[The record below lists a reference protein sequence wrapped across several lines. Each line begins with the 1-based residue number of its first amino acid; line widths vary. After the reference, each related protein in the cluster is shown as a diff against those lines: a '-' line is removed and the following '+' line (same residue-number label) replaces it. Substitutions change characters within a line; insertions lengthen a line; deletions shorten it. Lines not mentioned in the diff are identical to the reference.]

1 MIMLL
6 DPASVGG
13 LVAAVN
19 ATMLALAIAA
29 TVVTVGLLLWT
40 LSRAGS
46 GRPSDERPRQD
57 RRRPPNA
64 ENRDPREALA
74 LVGDALAA
82 THNPRVLLRIILEVV
97 VEATGAAG
105 GQVFVAGD
113 ELAWVGRIEPT
124 QDDTL
129 MLPLGYSA
137 DGETTLRLYPRGSFS
152 TETRELAEWLSSQAA
167 VALENARLHDVVQR
181 QAITDDLT
189 GLVNRRRFMSALD
202 SEIER
207 ASRLGSELTVV
218 LADLDDF
225 KRVNDAFGHHAGDD
239 VLRAFAELVRSHV
252 RDVDVPG
259 RIGGEEFAILLPET
273 STADAAI
280 VAERMRH
287 SLSLVSIPVAEDQ
300 TVRVSSSF
308 GVAELT
314 PGQSGDDLMRAADA
328 ALYRAKAEGK
338 NRVATGARAHSA

>member
-1 MIMLL
+1 MLLPL
-6 DPASVGG
+6 DPASVDG
-13 LVAAVN
+13 LVAAIN
-19 ATMLALAIAA
+19 ATMLAAAIAG
-29 TVVTVGLLLWT
+29 TVLTVALLIWT
-40 LSRAGS
+40 VRSNAS
-46 GRPSDERPRQD
+46 HRPSEERARED
-57 RRRPPNA
+57 RRRPPNT

-82 THNPRVLLRIILEVV
+82 THNPRVLLRIILEVI
-97 VEATGAAG
+97 VEATGATG

-113 ELAWVGRIEPT
+113 EVAWVGRVTASQE
-124 QDDTL
+124 DTL
-129 MLPLGYSA
+129 TLPLGLSA
-137 DGETTLRLYPRGSFS
+137 DGETTLRLYPNDSFS
-152 TETRELAEWLSSQAA
+152 TETTELGEWLASQAA

-189 GLVNRRRFMSALD
+189 GLVNRRRFMDALQ

-207 ASRLGSELTVV
+207 ARRFGSQLTVV

-239 VLRAFAELVRSHV
+239 VLRSFADLVRSHV

-273 STADAAI
+273 GKADAAS

-287 SLSLVSIPVAEDQ
+287 SLSLVSIMVAEDE
-300 TVRVSSSF
+300 TVHVTSSF
-308 GVAELT
+308 GIAEFA
-314 PGQSGDDLMRAADA
+314 PGQSGDDLMREADA

-338 NRVATGARAHSA
+338 NRVGTGAEAHSA